1 MKKPPPHPDL
11 SEAREAAKLARALWF
26 ITCRMATDAE
36 LSEVAVMG
44 AVTLVLGRVARTV
57 LRSGELD
64 LDRLMGF
71 LNEKLRQAVEG
82 DFPRRTVH

>member
-1 MKKPPPHPDL
+1 VKKPPPHPDL

-26 ITCRMATDAE
+26 VIGRMAADAE
-36 LSEVAVMG
+36 LSETAVMG
-44 AVTLVLGRVARTV
+44 ALTLVLGRVVRTV
-57 LRSGELD
+57 LRSGEHD